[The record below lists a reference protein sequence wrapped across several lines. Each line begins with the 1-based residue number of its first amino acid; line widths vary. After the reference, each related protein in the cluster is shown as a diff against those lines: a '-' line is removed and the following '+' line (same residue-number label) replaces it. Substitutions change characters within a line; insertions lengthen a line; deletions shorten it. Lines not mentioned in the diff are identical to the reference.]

1 MAHCKDFISK
11 QKNFKAQFSTLMALL
26 LVLMFWM
33 PNQTMAAGVPDAVE
47 RPQSFSHIAASVS
60 PAVVNIRTEKII
72 KGGGRVFRHFGQ
84 GPSRDD
90 ERFRDFFEKFFGD
103 DPQREHKQRSL
114 GSGFI
119 IDKEGYIVTN
129 NHVIENADKIKVKL
143 KNGNDFDAE
152 IVGGDKNTDIAL
164 IKIKTEVD
172 LPVAELGDSDVLKVG
187 QWVLAIGSPFGF
199 EYTVTAGIVSAKGR
213 VLGSGPY
220 DNFIQTDASI
230 NPGNSGGPLVDMNG
244 KVVGI
249 NTAIVASGQGIG
261 FAIPVN
267 MARGIIEQLKDKGEV
282 TRGWLGVGIQSLTKE
297 LAEYYGI
304 KDAKGVMVIEVFKGD
319 PADAAGIRPKDII
332 IEVNG
337 KPVKDHRELTNRIAL
352 IPVDSTAEIKVLRKD
367 KLKTFQVKIAKR
379 EDDKLYARESEQK
392 PHAELGM
399 HVARLTPE
407 LSKRFG
413 LQESAGL
420 VVVRVEPDSKGS
432 RAGIQA
438 GDVIKE
444 INHQPI
450 KSEKDYQ
457 QALENVSEGEA
468 INFFVLRRNM
478 GFLVIKIT
486 K

>member
-1 MAHCKDFISK
+1 MSVTPYSEAGIVTPRQGGQLAFAKDWTNKMVALEGGWGAGKTFIGARK
-11 QKNFKAQFSTLMALL
+11 LLTLHVHNAFDLEGEATY
-26 LVLMFWM
+26 V
-33 PNQTMAAGVPDAVE
+33 A
-47 RPQSFSHIAASVS
+47 SASVAPTYGNAMDYVIPELFAACEEVGLS
-60 PAVVNIRTEKII
+60 YNWHGNGAAI
-72 KGGGRVFRHFGQ
+72 KGGFAGPAITIPDLGRKDKPSTILVRTADAPTRITGWQVGAGWGDEPARWAEDRFFPAKDSFLQLTGRVRDPKARFVQLMFTGTNEGDATRIYEEMHSGKP
-84 GPSRDD
+84 GRAWYRAKTIDNPSV
-90 ERFRDFFEKFFGD
+90 RDF
-103 DPQREHKQRSL
+103 
-114 GSGFI
+114 
-119 IDKEGYIVTN
+119 
-129 NHVIENADKIKVKL
+129 
-143 KNGNDFDAE
+143 
-152 IVGGDKNTDIAL
+152 
-164 IKIKTEVD
+164 
-172 LPVAELGDSDVLKVG
+172 
-187 QWVLAIGSPFGF
+187 
-199 EYTVTAGIVSAKGR
+199 
-213 VLGSGPY
+213 Y
-220 DNFIQTDASI
+220 DQQIT
-230 NPGNSGGPLVDMNG
+230 
-244 KVVGI
+244 
-249 NTAIVASGQGIG
+249 
-261 FAIPVN
+261 
-267 MARGIIEQLKDKGEV
+267 
-282 TRGWLGVGIQSLTKE
+282 SLTKE
-297 LAEYYGI
+297 LAEYYSI